1 MAVDIPASNKKVYSA
16 LNYLDQLVASEG
28 GRLYLAKDSRQSNE
42 NFLKTYPQYSEWLE
56 IKKQMDPKNIF
67 ASDLSERSIFIT

>member
-1 MAVDIPASNKKVYSA
+1 MAVDIPASNNKVYSA

-42 NFLKTYPQYSEWLE
+42 NFLKTYPQYFEWLE
-56 IKKQMDPKNIF
+56 IKKQMDPRNIF